1 MNENQ
6 NNNQN
11 ANWNFDVNLSG
22 LRAAT
27 GVGSTLAEGFY
38 KATITDAYILTDKPG
53 RVIMKLTISEGESTG
68 MIRTTGLGV
77 PKNEQDG
84 VRYYWRAVL
93 ESAGYTPAQ
102 IDAGAVGMNRNL
114 LVGRTVAIYYKPGDK
129 DAGIYEELNF
139 FPPADWDR
147 KAAAFAQKAGSPAAP
162 VMSMGATPAM
172 GAALTQAL
180 GSAIGVGMAPPTVT
194 VAPPSNGIGGV
205 GAGDLM
211 AALGKR

>member
-1 MNENQ
+1 
-6 NNNQN
+6 
-11 ANWNFDVNLSG
+11 
-22 LRAAT
+22 
-27 GVGSTLAEGFY
+27 
-38 KATITDAYILTDKPG
+38 
-53 RVIMKLTISEGESTG
+53 
-68 MIRTTGLGV
+68 
-77 PKNEQDG
+77 
-84 VRYYWRAVL
+84 
-93 ESAGYTPAQ
+93 
-102 IDAGAVGMNRNL
+102 
-114 LVGRTVAIYYKPGDK
+114 VGRTVAIYYKPGDK

-180 GSAIGVGMAPPTVT
+180 GSAIGVGMATPTVT

>member
-1 MNENQ
+1 MDQN

-27 GVGSTLAEGFY
+27 GGGPSLVEGYY
-38 KATITDAYILTDKPG
+38 KANITDAYTLTDKPG
-53 RVIMKLTISEGESTG
+53 RVIMKLTISEGEYTG
-68 MIRTTGLGV
+68 TVRTTGLGI
-77 PKNEQDG
+77 PKSEQDG

-114 LVGRTVAIYYKPGDK
+114 LVGKSVTVYYKPGDK

-139 FPPADWDR
+139 LPPAEFAKR
-147 KAAAFAQKAGSPAAP
+147 SASFTGAQAAVSQQAVGSALGAALGGGLG
-162 VMSMGATPAM
+162 GATP
-172 GAALTQAL
+172 
-180 GSAIGVGMAPPTVT
+180 TVQ

-205 GAGDLM
+205 GVNDLM